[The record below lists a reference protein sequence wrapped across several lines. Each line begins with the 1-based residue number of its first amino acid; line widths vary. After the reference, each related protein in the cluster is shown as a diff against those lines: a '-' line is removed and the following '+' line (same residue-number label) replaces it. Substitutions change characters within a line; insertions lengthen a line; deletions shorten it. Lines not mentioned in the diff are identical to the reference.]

1 MDSITQIALGAAV
14 GEATLGRKVGN
25 KAAVWG
31 AALGTLP
38 DLDVLAYPFL
48 SEAGELLF
56 HRGPTHAILFSFLA
70 GPAFGWLLSRIH
82 RRDGVSATRWSILA
96 FAAFLTHTLLD
107 SFTAYG
113 TQLLLP
119 FSRAPVAFN
128 TISIIDPLYT
138 VPLLVGIVG
147 AMLLGRER
155 KARRVFNYFGLA
167 SSTLYLALT
176 IATKL
181 HVVDVAK
188 DNLSN
193 RGISYDRLE
202 VMPSLFN
209 NILWIALA
217 ADADTVWAGTHSL
230 LDEENE
236 MSFQAIPKREYLLPD
251 DARRGVTSVLFWF
264 SRELFAITEESG
276 RLYFNDLHI
285 GRTDFFLSD
294 DGDPIFR
301 YALQQDE
308 AGRIVEIVS
317 EQPSFTNRS
326 EAVDAFIC
334 RILGEPTGKGW
345 RGRWFGCATSF
356 DEPTAEALGY
366 HES

>member
-1 MDSITQIALGAAV
+1 VDSITQIALGAAV

-25 KAAVWG
+25 KAAAWG

-56 HRGPTHAILFSFLA
+56 HRGPTHAILFSFVA
-70 GPAFGWLLSRIH
+70 GPAFGWLLARIH
-82 RRDGVSATRWSILA
+82 RRDGASATRWSMLA

-119 FSRAPVAFN
+119 FSRDPVAFN

-147 AMLLGRER
+147 AMLLRR
-155 KARRVFNYFGLA
+155 DRTARSIFNYFGLA
-167 SSTLYLALT
+167 SSTLYLVLT
-176 IATKL
+176 VATKL
-181 HVVDVAK
+181 HVVDVAR
-188 DNLSN
+188 DNLSSQ
-193 RGISYDRLE
+193 GLSYDRLE

-209 NILWIALA
+209 NILWVTLA

-236 MSFQAIPKREYLLPD
+236 MSFQAIPKREYLLPA
-251 DARRGVTSVLFWF
+251 DARQGVTSVLFWF
-264 SRELFAITEESG
+264 SRELFSITEESG
-276 RLYFNDLHI
+276 ELYFNDLHI
-285 GRTDFFLSD
+285 GRTDFFLSEE
-294 DGDPIFR
+294 GDPIFR
-301 YALQQDE
+301 YELQRDE
-308 AGRIVEIVS
+308 RGRIVDIVS
-317 EQPSFTNRS
+317 DQPSFTNRS
-326 EAVDAFIC
+326 DAVDAFIC
-334 RILGEPTGKGW
+334 RILGEPRGKGW
-345 RGRWFGCATSF
+345 RGRWFGCAVR
-356 DEPTAEALGY
+356 AEDPFIDGI
-366 HES
+366 ESHD

>member
-25 KAAVWG
+25 KAALWG

-56 HRGPTHAILFSFLA
+56 HRGPTHAILFSFVA
-70 GPAFGWLLSRIH
+70 GPAVGWLLARIH
-82 RRDGVSATRWSILA
+82 RRDGASAARWSILA

-147 AMLLGRER
+147 AMLLRRDRG
-155 KARRVFNYFGLA
+155 ARRVFNYFGLA

-176 IATKL
+176 IVTKL
-181 HVVDVAK
+181 HVADVAK
-188 DNLSN
+188 DNLSDQ
-193 RGISYDRLE
+193 GVSYERLE
-202 VMPSLFN
+202 VMPTLFN
-209 NILWIALA
+209 NMLWVALA
-217 ADADTVWAGTHSL
+217 ADADTVWAGTHSI
-230 LDEENE
+230 LDAENA
-236 MSFQAIPKREYLLPD
+236 MSFRAIPKREYLLPPD
-251 DARRGVTSVLFWF
+251 SRQGVTSVLFWF
-264 SRELFAITEESG
+264 SRELFTITEESG
-276 RLYFNDLHI
+276 TLFFNDLHI

-308 AGRIVEIVS
+308 SGRIVDIVS
-317 EQPSFTNRS
+317 EQPSFDNRS

-334 RILGEPTGKGW
+334 RILGEPIGGGW
-345 RGRWFGCATSF
+345 RGRWFGCAVR
-356 DEPTAEALGY
+356 AEAPPNDMIEY
-366 HES
+366 HE